1 MLMIKMGQRMFNIVG
16 LKRAFEEKGIKAGK
30 SVMKKFIQ
38 TEEKNING
46 KLELVARKARIL
58 GRKVTRE
65 EDLL

>member
-1 MLMIKMGQRMFNIVG
+1 MIKMGQRMFNIVG